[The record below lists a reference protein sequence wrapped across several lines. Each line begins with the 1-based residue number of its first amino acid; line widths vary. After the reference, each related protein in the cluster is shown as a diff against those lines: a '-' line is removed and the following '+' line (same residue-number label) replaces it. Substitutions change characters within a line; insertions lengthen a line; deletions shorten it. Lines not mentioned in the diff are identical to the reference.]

1 MKQAL
6 IGAQLFSGK
15 EFFDNRALLIDGE
28 NIIDIINEHNIPNNF
43 ETQKLNGGI
52 LSPGFIDLQ
61 VNGGGGKL
69 FNNSPDKQSLNTI
82 IEAHQHF
89 GTTSIMPTVISD
101 SLNVLKRC
109 TTIIS
114 EVIENN
120 KSLLGVHIEGP
131 FFNVKYRGVHQ
142 KQYINTINSD
152 YLNLF
157 ESLKDFP
164 VMLTLAPECIST
176 KQLKHLKSLGFKI
189 LAGHTDASYDQL
201 EEAIKYGLDGFTHLF
216 NAMGQISAREP
227 GVVGSALAFDNA
239 AASIIV
245 DLHHVHPSLIQMA
258 YKQKPQGKLFFVSDS
273 MATIHHGEPSFELYD
288 EVVSESNGRIINSE
302 GKLAGSSITQID
314 AIKNA
319 YQSCNI
325 PLNDAIAMV
334 TRYPAEYLGV
344 ANYLGSLKS
353 GYRADL
359 THFDL
364 DFQVHNVWVA
374 GKQLKQEAL
383 CE

>member
-1 MKQAL
+1 MKQA
-6 IGAQLFSGK
+6 ITGSKLFNGIDFIEHK
-15 EFFDNRALLIDGE
+15 ALLIDDQHIAGIV
-28 NIIDIINEHNIPNNF
+28 NNDAIPTDF
-43 ETQKLNGGI
+43 QVKKLDGGI

-69 FNNSPDKQSLNTI
+69 FNNSPDKESLNTI
-82 IEAHQHF
+82 ISAHQYF

-101 SLNVLKRC
+101 SLNILQKC
-109 TTIIS
+109 TDTISNEID
-114 EVIENN
+114 NN
-120 KSLLGVHIEGP
+120 HSLLGIHIEGP

-142 KQYINTINSD
+142 KQYINTINAS

-157 ESLKDFP
+157 ETLDKFP
-164 VMLTLAPECIST
+164 VMLTLAPECISI

-189 LAGHTDASYDQL
+189 LAGHTDANYDQL

-227 GVVGSALAFDNA
+227 GVVGSAFDFDETS
-239 AASIIV
+239 ASIIV
-245 DLHHVHPSLIQMA
+245 DLHHVHPSLINLSF
-258 YKQKPQGKLFFVSDS
+258 KQKPKGKLFFVSDS
-273 MATIHHGEPSFELYD
+273 MATINHGEPSFELYD

-319 YQSCNI
+319 YQKCSI
-325 PLNDAIAMV
+325 PLESAISMA
-334 TRYPAEYLGV
+334 TLYPAEYLGV
-344 ANYLGSLKS
+344 SDYIGQLKK

-359 THFDL
+359 AHFDSN
-364 DFQVHNVWVA
+364 FHVQNVWLA
-374 GKQLKQEAL
+374 GKQIKEDPQ
-383 CE
+383 

>member
-28 NIIDIINEHNIPNNF
+28 NIIDVINEHDIPNNF
-43 ETQKLNGGI
+43 EIQKLNGGI

-69 FNNSPDKQSLNTI
+69 FNNSPDKESLNAI

-109 TTIIS
+109 ATTIS
-114 EVIENN
+114 EEIENN

-157 ESLKDFP
+157 ESLQDFP

-227 GVVGSALAFDNA
+227 GVVGSALTFDNT
-239 AASIIV
+239 AASVIV

-325 PLNDAIAMV
+325 PLNEALAMAS
-334 TRYPAEYLGV
+334 RYPAEYLGV
-344 ANYLGSLKS
+344 ANYLGSLES

-359 THFDL
+359 THFSL
-364 DFQVHNVWVA
+364 DFQVQNVWVA
-374 GKQLKQEAL
+374 GKQLRQDAL

>member
-109 TTIIS
+109 TTTIS

-164 VMLTLAPECIST
+164 VILTLAPECIST

-227 GVVGSALAFDNA
+227 GVVGSALTFDNA

-273 MATIHHGEPSFELYD
+273 MATIHHGKPSFELYD

-374 GKQLKQEAL
+374 GKQLKQETL

>member
-28 NIIDIINEHNIPNNF
+28 NIIDIINEHDIPKNF
-43 ETQKLNGGI
+43 EIQKLNGGI

-109 TTIIS
+109 TTTIS

-157 ESLKDFP
+157 ENLKDFP

-359 THFDL
+359 THFSL
-364 DFQVHNVWVA
+364 DFQVQNVWVA
-374 GKQLKQEAL
+374 GKQLRQGIP
-383 CE
+383 

>member
-28 NIIDIINEHNIPNNF
+28 NIIDVINEHDIPNNF
-43 ETQKLNGGI
+43 EIQKLNGGI

-69 FNNSPDKQSLNTI
+69 FNNSPDKESLNAI

-109 TTIIS
+109 ATTIS
-114 EVIENN
+114 EEIENN

-157 ESLKDFP
+157 ESLQDFP

-227 GVVGSALAFDNA
+227 GVVGSALTFDNTT
-239 AASIIV
+239 ASIIV

-325 PLNDAIAMV
+325 PLNEALAMAS
-334 TRYPAEYLGV
+334 RYPAEYLGV
-344 ANYLGSLKS
+344 ANYLGSLES

-359 THFDL
+359 THFSL
-364 DFQVHNVWVA
+364 DFQVQNVWVA
-374 GKQLKQEAL
+374 GKQLRQDAL

>member
-28 NIIDIINEHNIPNNF
+28 NIIDIINEHDVPKNF
-43 ETQKLNGGI
+43 EIQKLNGGI

-69 FNNSPDKQSLNTI
+69 FNNSPDKESLNTI
-82 IEAHQHF
+82 IQAHQHF

-101 SLNVLKRC
+101 SLNVLKKC
-109 TTIIS
+109 TTTIS
-114 EVIENN
+114 EEIENN

-164 VMLTLAPECIST
+164 VMLTLAPECISN

-201 EEAIKYGLDGFTHLF
+201 EEAINYGLDGFTHLF

-227 GVVGSALAFDNA
+227 GVVGSALTFDNA
-239 AASIIV
+239 AVSIIV

-258 YKQKPQGKLFFVSDS
+258 HKQKPQGKLFFVSDS

-325 PLNDAIAMV
+325 PLNEALAMAS
-334 TRYPAEYLGV
+334 RYPAEYLGV
-344 ANYLGSLKS
+344 ANHLGSLKS

-364 DFQVHNVWVA
+364 DFQVQNVWVA
-374 GKQLKQEAL
+374 GNQLRQEAL

>member
-28 NIIDIINEHNIPNNF
+28 NIIDIINEYDIPKNF
-43 ETQKLNGGI
+43 EIQKLNGGI

-69 FNNSPDKQSLNTI
+69 FNNSPDKESLNTI

-109 TTIIS
+109 TTTIS
-114 EVIENN
+114 EEIENN

-157 ESLKDFP
+157 ENLKDFP

-227 GVVGSALAFDNA
+227 GVVGSALTFDNT
-239 AASIIV
+239 AASVIV

-288 EVVSESNGRIINSE
+288 EIVSESKGRIINSE

-325 PLNDAIAMV
+325 PLDEALAMAS
-334 TRYPAEYLGV
+334 RYPAEYLGV

-364 DFQVHNVWVA
+364 DFQVQNVWVA

>member
-1 MKQAL
+1 MKQA
-6 IGAQLFSGK
+6 ITGSKLFNGIDFIEHK
-15 EFFDNRALLIDGE
+15 ALLIDDQHIAG
-28 NIIDIINEHNIPNNF
+28 IVNEDAIPTDF
-43 ETQKLNGGI
+43 QVKKLDGGI

-69 FNNSPDKQSLNTI
+69 FNNSPDKESLNTI
-82 IEAHQHF
+82 ISAHQYF

-101 SLNVLKRC
+101 SLNILQKC
-109 TTIIS
+109 TDTISNEID
-114 EVIENN
+114 NN
-120 KSLLGVHIEGP
+120 HSLLGIHIEGP

-142 KQYINTINSD
+142 KQYINTINAS

-157 ESLKDFP
+157 ETLDKFP
-164 VMLTLAPECIST
+164 VMLTLAPECISI

-189 LAGHTDASYDQL
+189 LAGHTDANYDQL

-227 GVVGSALAFDNA
+227 GVVGSAFDFDETS
-239 AASIIV
+239 ASIIV
-245 DLHHVHPSLIQMA
+245 DLHHVHPSLINLSF
-258 YKQKPQGKLFFVSDS
+258 KQKPKGKLFFVSDS
-273 MATIHHGEPSFELYD
+273 MATINHGEPSFELYD

-319 YQSCNI
+319 YQKCSI
-325 PLNDAIAMV
+325 PLESAISMA
-334 TRYPAEYLGV
+334 TLYPAEYLGV
-344 ANYLGSLKS
+344 SDYIGQLKK

-359 THFDL
+359 AHFDSN
-364 DFQVHNVWVA
+364 FHVQNVWLA
-374 GKQLKQEAL
+374 GKQIKEDPQ
-383 CE
+383 